1 MPCIGTFDMKQRT
14 NPAARTLPAAH
25 ASLAPAIQSER
36 ALVMDALRPIVSM
49 LGTIVGPNIEVVL
62 HDLSQPDSSV
72 VAIANASVSQRAIG
86 SAPIDGPTY
95 DKSYGATRQ
104 ALAQTGQAGH
114 AILPDYV
121 TMTSGGQELRSSTV
135 VFRDANGVPYATL
148 CLNADLSLFHT
159 AHAWLERLLQPKA
172 AAAVTQ
178 PQPAEMDTL
187 VKEIISG
194 AVRTFNKPVGAM
206 TKEEKI
212 HAVRE
217 MMQRGLFMVRGGVEH
232 AATALHVSRFTIYN
246 YQEELR
252 RREAAQE
259 SGTPACPPNKPGRQR
274 VARA

>member
-1 MPCIGTFDMKQRT
+1 MKQRT
-14 NPAARTLPAAH
+14 KPAGGTQPPATATPAR
-25 ASLAPAIQSER
+25 LAPGIQSER
-36 ALVMDALRPIVSM
+36 HLVMEALRPIVNM

-95 DKSYGATRQ
+95 DKSYGVTQR
-104 ALAQTGQAGH
+104 ALAQPGEAGH
-114 AILPDYV
+114 SILQDYA
-121 TMTSGGQELRSSTV
+121 TMTAAGQELRSSTV
-135 VFRDANGVPYATL
+135 VFRDAGGTPYATL

-159 AHAWLERLLQPKA
+159 AHAWLERLLQPKTGDA
-172 AAAVTQ
+172 PAVPQQ
-178 PQPAEMDTL
+178 PEMDTL
-187 VKEIISG
+187 MKEIISD

-206 TKEEKI
+206 TKQEKI

-232 AATALHVSRFTIYN
+232 AATALQVSRFTIYN

-252 RREAAQE
+252 RREAALAD
-259 SGTPACPPNKPGRQR
+259 GTTLPPSNKPGRQR
-274 VARA
+274 AARA